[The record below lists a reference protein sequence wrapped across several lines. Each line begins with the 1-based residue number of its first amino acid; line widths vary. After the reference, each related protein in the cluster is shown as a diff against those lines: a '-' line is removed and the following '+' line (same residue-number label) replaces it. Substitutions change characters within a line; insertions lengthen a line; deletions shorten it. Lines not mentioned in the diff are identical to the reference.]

1 MQSDEFGTERLD
13 RVLDGNVTNQS
24 TDIVGHLHIGRNVHM
39 SAKSDSQRLIHKS
52 HLIEVDAIQIGGYG
66 GIQLLRVQQGI
77 NVDFSVDERVTTIDV
92 CQRMTVLDIGHHI
105 HIVQI
110 PMSVAQTLYLSI
122 SHQTGAG
129 RQEVGTLPFHVDIGR
144 NGIDGIARHEVVDVQ
159 IADVHLG
166 IVTHQVGIKLSLQ
179 LQRAL
184 AFLSHDISDIIGAIG
199 LHAP

>member
-1 MQSDEFGTERLD
+1 MQSDKFGTERLD
-13 RVLDGNVTNQS
+13 RILDGDVANQS

-39 SAKSDSQRLIHKS
+39 SAKADSQRLIHES

-77 NVDFSVDERVTTIDV
+77 NVDFSVNERVTTIDV

-110 PMSVAQTLYLSI
+110 PMSVAQTLYLGI
-122 SHQTGAG
+122 CHQTGAG
-129 RQEVGTLPFHVDIGR
+129 RQEVGALPFHVDIGR
-144 NGIDGIARHEVVDVQ
+144 NGINGIARHEVVDVQ